1 MGGDI
6 VSDNWSAATFWLIFS
21 SSLIG
26 FGYMI
31 ISKILENR
39 KRDDEDEKVEENNEQ
54 QEEDTE

>member
-1 MGGDI
+1 M
-6 VSDNWSAATFWLIFS
+6 SENWSGATFWLIFS

-39 KRDDEDEKVEENNEQ
+39 KKDDEEDENKEENVEEQ
-54 QEEDTE
+54 KEDTE

>member
-1 MGGDI
+1 M
-6 VSDNWSAATFWLIFS
+6 SENWSGATFWLIFS

-39 KRDDEDEKVEENNEQ
+39 KGDNEDENKDNEEQ
-54 QEEDTE
+54 TEDTE

>member
-1 MGGDI
+1 M
-6 VSDNWSAATFWLIFS
+6 ALFWLLFS

-39 KRDDEDEKVEENNEQ
+39 TRNNKKDKDEDKKQKENMER
-54 QEEDTE
+54 

>member
-1 MGGDI
+1 M
-6 VSDNWSAATFWLIFS
+6 SDNWSAATFWLIFS